1 MKKLLLCAALASCFA
16 TSAAYAEEAKPAEP
30 KPDNEV
36 AFNVGVATEYRFR
49 GVSQTRN
56 DPSVQGG
63 ADYVNNPTGLYAGIW
78 ASSIKWIKDAGGGGN
93 AEIDIYGGIKGEV
106 IKDVSYDV
114 GVLTYVYPSNH
125 LGRVSGFTNAATTE
139 LYGQLGYGPFYAK
152 YSHAVTDTFG
162 FVDSKNSGYVDLGA
176 NVELTDGF
184 TLNLH
189 VGRQFFKN
197 NGAYSYTD
205 WKVGLTKEF
214 FGLTFN
220 LAALG
225 TDAERG

>member
-1 MKKLLLCAALASCFA
+1 MKTLLLCAALASCFT

-93 AEIDIYGGIKGEV
+93 AEIDINGGIKGEV

-125 LGRVSGFTNAATTE
+125 LGRVPGFTNAATTE

-176 NVELTDGF
+176 NVELTD
-184 TLNLH
+184 
-189 VGRQFFKN
+189 
-197 NGAYSYTD
+197 
-205 WKVGLTKEF
+205 
-214 FGLTFN
+214 
-220 LAALG
+220 
-225 TDAERG
+225 

>member
-16 TSAAYAEEAKPAEP
+16 TSVAYAEEAKPAEP

-93 AEIDIYGGIKGEV
+93 EMRAAV
-106 IKDVSYDV
+106 ATSR
-114 GVLTYVYPSNH
+114 LTYTA
-125 LGRVSGFTNAATTE
+125 VSK
-139 LYGQLGYGPFYAK
+139 AK
-152 YSHAVTDTFG
+152 SSRMCRMT
-162 FVDSKNSGYVDLGA
+162 
-176 NVELTDGF
+176 
-184 TLNLH
+184 
-189 VGRQFFKN
+189 
-197 NGAYSYTD
+197 
-205 WKVGLTKEF
+205 
-214 FGLTFN
+214 
-220 LAALG
+220 
-225 TDAERG
+225 